1 MACSLCRHRRERGTD
16 HVNLILMHATLLMEK
31 SNTRLHKVLEQTLFF
46 NSSVGCGRE
55 VCCSRRY
62 EGLIL
67 RLPEATRGRGIDL
80 VQKVGI
86 LRPLPSSVKM
96 PVRKTKID
104 LAKQKITFA
113 VWRRASKIYF
123 VRTLTDSN
131 GSLFWHW
138 SSNCKSHYSQ
148 LFHVAHNKSPP
159 KAR

>member
-55 VCCSRRY
+55 VCCPRRY

-96 PVRKTKID
+96 PERQKSIWQNKNSRSLYEEGLARFISSVRWQIPT
-104 LAKQKITFA
+104 AP
-113 VWRRASKIYF
+113 YF
-123 VRTLTDSN
+123 DTDQVTVKATT
-131 GSLFWHW
+131 H
-138 SSNCKSHYSQ
+138 KS
-148 LFHVAHNKSPP
+148 FM
-159 KAR
+159 